1 VAQCTWKGNV
11 SLASSFPLF
20 PASEQLLQFY
30 FSSYANCG
38 LWVNFCQLPCF
49 VNKALLKH
57 TCSFVYTFSMAQL
70 SSKGTNWISWHLK
83 TFSVY
88 MYIGIY
94 VCVCTHTHTHTYI
107 YMFQKADPKTYI
119 FKNFYQLLKILWPL
133 DAKNWLIWRDP
144 DAGKDWRQE
153 KKGTTEDEMVGWH
166 HQLNGHEFG

>member
-1 VAQCTWKGNV
+1 MLELRTWDGINPAVTGFWHLYQCFPLKWWHLDSSGRGSQDLKHTDMTQHTCKGNV

-94 VCVCTHTHTHTYI
+94 VCVCTHTHTHTHIYI
-107 YMFQKADPKTYI
+107 YVPKS
-119 FKNFYQLLKILWPL
+119 
-133 DAKNWLIWRDP
+133 RS
-144 DAGKDWRQE
+144 
-153 KKGTTEDEMVGWH
+153 
-166 HQLNGHEFG
+166 